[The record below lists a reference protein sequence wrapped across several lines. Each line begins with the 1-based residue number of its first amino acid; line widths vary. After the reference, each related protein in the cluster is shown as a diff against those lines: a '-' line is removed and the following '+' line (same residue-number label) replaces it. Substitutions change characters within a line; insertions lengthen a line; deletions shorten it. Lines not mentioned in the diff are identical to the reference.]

1 MPKQRS
7 VFVLSLGG
15 SLIVPNDGI
24 DVSFLKK
31 FREIILSHVRRGD
44 RFIIICGGGAT
55 ARSYQAAARNIKG
68 LTRDDL
74 DWLGIHATRMNAH
87 LMRTIFRDYAHPVVI
102 KDPSRKISWRQP
114 ILIGAG
120 GKPGH
125 STDYDAVKL
134 ARQFGGKLII
144 NLSNITYVYDKDPRK
159 HRGAKPICEISWK
172 EFRKLVGNRWDPGA
186 NLPFDPIAAR
196 GAERLGMRVIITD
209 GKNIPNLKRILTGKN
224 FQGTVIF

>member
-1 MPKQRS
+1 MKGPKP
-7 VFVLSLGG
+7 VFILSLGG
-15 SLIVPNDGI
+15 SLIVPQSGI
-24 DVSFLKK
+24 DVAFLKK
-31 FREIILSHVRRGD
+31 FRALILAHVRRGH

-102 KDPSRKISWRQP
+102 KDPTRKINWRQP

-144 NLSNITYVYDKDPRK
+144 NLSNITYVYTKDPRK
-159 HRGAKPICEISWK
+159 HPDAKTICQISWK
-172 EFRKLVGNRWDPGA
+172 DFRKIVGNRWDPGA

-196 GAERLGMRVIITD
+196 GAERLGMQVIIAD
-209 GKNIPNLKRILTGKN
+209 GKNIRNLKKIMTGNK